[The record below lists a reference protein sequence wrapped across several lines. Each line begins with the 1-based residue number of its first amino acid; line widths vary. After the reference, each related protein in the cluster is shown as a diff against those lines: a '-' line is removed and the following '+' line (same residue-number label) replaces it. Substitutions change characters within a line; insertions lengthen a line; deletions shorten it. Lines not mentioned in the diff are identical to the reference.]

1 LFASLMFVLGCAMGI
16 GKASV
21 FKYIP
26 DYFPRDVAAVGGV
39 VAMLGALGGFILPPA
54 FGSLARISGAPQVAF
69 TVLLGLTLASLVWL
83 HVAVTALSRPV
94 ARRKWGRESFKRGHS
109 RQRANGAGEV
119 SSLNDSRPHFPAG
132 C

>member
-1 LFASLMFVLGCAMGI
+1 
-16 GKASV
+16 KASV

-54 FGSLARISGAPQVAF
+54 FGSLARMSGNPQVAF

-83 HVAVTALSRPV
+83 HVAVTTLSRPM
-94 ARRKWGRESFKRGHS
+94 ARVRETPFPRVGLLRSMRASFARSDRHDARS
-109 RQRANGAGEV
+109 HRR
-119 SSLNDSRPHFPAG
+119 
-132 C
+132 